1 MSDNLYYELNYRA
14 LLPDDRDARILDL
27 GCGDGDFLR
36 FAHALGYRNL
46 TGIDRD
52 AQAIARL
59 HELEGLT
66 AIHADVSFEFLSRLD
81 GSWDLIVAKQMIYY
95 FDRSEV
101 AGIIEAIGGLLAPGG
116 RLVVEIFNGAL
127 MSSRFTE
134 LKDPGIRTAYTD
146 LGLKRLLEWNG
157 FVVDRLGGAK
167 ARRQRIRSHVY
178 HFLQRCWFG
187 LYRQL
192 LILERGFD
200 EELPTTSAK
209 SIIAVAHKA

>member
-1 MSDNLYYELNYRA
+1 MNDALHYELNYRA
-14 LLPDDRDARILDL
+14 LLPDDHDARILDL
-27 GCGDGDFLR
+27 GCGDGGFLK
-36 FAHALGYRNL
+36 FAHDLGYRNL
-46 TGIDRD
+46 TGVDRD
-52 AQAIARL
+52 EQAIASL
-59 HELEGLT
+59 GTIKGLT
-66 AIHADVSFEFLSRLD
+66 SIHAEVGPEFLARLG

-101 AGIIEAIGGLLAPGG
+101 RGIVEAVAQLLAPGG

-157 FVVDRLGGAK
+157 LAVDHIGGAEVP
-167 ARRQRIRSHVY
+167 RQRIRSHIY
-178 HFLQRCWFG
+178 HYLQWCWFRF
-187 LYRQL
+187 YRQL

-200 EELPTTSAK
+200 DELPVTEAK